1 MWYKQLSAFWLP
13 SPPSA
18 ALLEAALM
26 TAPHMPPASLDWFN
40 EGFALPQPF
49 SDGLLFD
56 TDGRLGFALKREEK
70 VLPAT
75 VIREQVQKR
84 VDKIERQEART
95 VGRREKQEL
104 KQQITDELLPRALT
118 RSSRTNGLIAGN
130 WLLIDAAA
138 PLKVERLLT
147 SLREALGGL
156 DAKFP
161 RAKESP
167 RSLMTKWLLAGEAQG
182 GFELDDCAVLAGS
195 GNAATRI
202 KIDRSDLTREDIV
215 QHVKNGMKVC
225 EIGLIWQGRISFVLT
240 AGITLKRIRYLDTL
254 VQAADDQADDAAT
267 LAFAT
272 QIIMAD
278 NLATLLGELAGLA
291 GGLEGVR

>member
-26 TAPHMPPASLDWFN
+26 TAPHMPPAGLDWFN
-40 EGFALPQPF
+40 EGFALPRPF

-56 TDGRLGFALKREEK
+56 TDGRLGFALKHEEK
-70 VLPAT
+70 VLPAA

-95 VGRREKQEL
+95 VGRKEQQEL
-104 KQQITDELLPRALT
+104 KERVTDDLLPKALT
-118 RSSRTNGLIAGN
+118 RSSRTHAVIAGN
-130 WLLIDAAA
+130 WLLVDAASA
-138 PLKVERLLT
+138 AKAEKLLT
-147 SLREALGGL
+147 CLRQALGGIDSRL
-156 DAKFP
+156 P
-161 RAKESP
+161 RTQESP
-167 RSLMTKWLLAGEAQG
+167 CSLMTRWLLAGEAQG
-182 GFELDDCAVLAGS
+182 GFELDDCAVLVGS
-195 GNAATRI
+195 GNAAARI

-215 QHVKNGMKVC
+215 QHVKNGLKVC
-225 EIGLIWQGRISFVLT
+225 EMGLIWQQRISFVLT
-240 AGITLKRIRYLDTL
+240 ADLTLKRIRYLDTL
-254 VQAADDQADDAAT
+254 AQAADDQADDAAT

-278 NLATLLGELAGLA
+278 NLTAILDELSELA
-291 GGLEGVR
+291 GGLEV

>member
-1 MWYKQLSAFWLP
+1 MWYKQLSAFCLP

-26 TAPHMPPASLDWFN
+26 TAPHMPPAGLDWFN

-49 SDGLLFD
+49 SDGLVFD
-56 TDGRLGFALKREEK
+56 ADGCLGFALKREEK
-70 VLPAT
+70 VLPAA
-75 VIREQVQKR
+75 VIREQVQKQ
-84 VDKIERQEART
+84 VDKIEREEART
-95 VGRREKQEL
+95 VGRKERQEL
-104 KQQITDELLPRALT
+104 KERVTDDLLPRALT

-130 WLLIDAAA
+130 WLLADTAAA
-138 PLKVERLLT
+138 PKAEKLLT
-147 SLREALGGL
+147 CLRQTLGGL
-156 DAKFP
+156 DAKLP
-161 RAKESP
+161 RTKESP
-167 RSLMTKWLLAGEAQG
+167 RSLMTRWLLAGEAEC
-182 GFELDDCAVLAGS
+182 GFDLDDSAVLIG
-195 GNAATRI
+195 GGDNAPRI

-240 AGITLKRIRYLDTL
+240 ADLTLKRIRYLDIL
-254 VQAADDQADDAAT
+254 MQEAEGGDDAAS

-278 NLATLLGELAGLA
+278 NLTSLLGELAELA
-291 GGLEGVR
+291 GGLERVR